1 MLDSAW
7 GKAMNLNLNGL
18 PEIELP
24 GDHFSPGGAYFVE
37 DVTETPLV
45 ARRVSSHWV
54 TGLSRRRFDWTRF
67 ERMGEVF
74 FGSSCPRRSLS
85 FARRARRPW
94 RRS

>member
-45 ARRVSSHWV
+45 VESGRFALSDGVSA
-54 TGLSRRRFDWTRF
+54 GAEFDWPRF
-67 ERMGEVF
+67 ERMGEVIH
-74 FGSSCPRRSLS
+74 RTEL
-85 FARRARRPW
+85 AA
-94 RRS
+94 